1 MAALV
6 NKSHACII
14 CMKRKETDPDL
25 IFHRFPKDQEQCFKW
40 KIAIN
45 VIQING
51 KTPEQLNRSYR
62 VCSRHFSRKNYL
74 DAKSNRL
81 CHNGCPDK
89 NLEGSNCSTPA
100 IPDCSH
106 IVSGVKNID
115 LQEESDASKFLL
127 VYPDITVHDLH
138 FGTTAQFRDK
148 ESEDV
153 RAIISSVPHET
164 IQSFHDEPNPQHP
177 ASGADS
183 NGQHVPPFE
192 LHENLNDELNL
203 EHPASEVNSNEQDV
217 PPFEP
222 QEILNEIQHY
232 ECRDIYYGMYNV
244 QCYMHILCMNVS
256 MLLFVRHDFF
266 WF

>member
-1 MAALV
+1 MQ
-6 NKSHACII
+6 N
-14 CMKRKETDPDL
+14 P
-25 IFHRFPKDQEQCFKW
+25 
-40 KIAIN
+40 
-45 VIQING
+45 
-51 KTPEQLNRSYR
+51 
-62 VCSRHFSRKNYL
+62 
-74 DAKSNRL
+74 L
-81 CHNGCPDK
+81 CHNGCPDQ

-106 IVSGVKNID
+106 I
-115 LQEESDASKFLL
+115 
-127 VYPDITVHDLH
+127 
-138 FGTTAQFRDK
+138 GTTAQFRDK

-153 RAIISSVPHET
+153 RGIISSVPHEI

-222 QEILNEIQHY
+222 QEILNGSSCSFPAKKKKQSAVIHRQRMQI
-232 ECRDIYYGMYNV
+232 CRLLKKIEKIKKYNIMSVGTSITVCIMCSVSVTCTYYA
-244 QCYMHILCMNVS
+244 
-256 MLLFVRHDFF
+256 
-266 WF
+266 

>member
-1 MAALV
+1 MKSMLNVSMAALV

-81 CHNGCPDK
+81 CHNGCPDQ

-106 IVSGVKNID
+106 I
-115 LQEESDASKFLL
+115 
-127 VYPDITVHDLH
+127 
-138 FGTTAQFRDK
+138 GTTAQFRDK

-192 LHENLNDELNL
+192 LHEKSKWYIWD
-203 EHPASEVNSNEQDV
+203 
-217 PPFEP
+217 
-222 QEILNEIQHY
+222 
-232 ECRDIYYGMYNV
+232 
-244 QCYMHILCMNVS
+244 
-256 MLLFVRHDFF
+256 
-266 WF
+266 